1 MLTAAFIN
9 LNKFTCIHKVLQ
21 ISYIGKIAGLGN
33 NIIFTCQYDN
43 ILENWDE
50 LTFGGKV
57 LSS

>member
-33 NIIFTCQYDN
+33 DIIFTCQYAN
-43 ILENWDE
+43 ILENRDE
-50 LTFGGKV
+50 LTFETKL
-57 LSS
+57 LSC